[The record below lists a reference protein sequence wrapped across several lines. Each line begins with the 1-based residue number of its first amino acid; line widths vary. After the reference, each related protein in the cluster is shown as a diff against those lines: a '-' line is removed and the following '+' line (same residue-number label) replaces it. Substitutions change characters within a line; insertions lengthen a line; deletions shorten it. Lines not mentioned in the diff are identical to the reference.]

1 MSAYDRCLRQIL
13 SSELYKADITG
24 TALTFIDSRL
34 KNRATAYEWNGEM
47 MGPSNDD
54 TGFEQGGVNSG
65 DFYKLYNNE
74 QLKTSQSTDLGVDI
88 VSSVISALAQADDVM
103 HASNTISNL
112 NLLATLTEA
121 YCRKYRVK
129 LVLSKT
135 KLLVF
140 YKPCHQ
146 LIVDHAKLIN
156 PITIDGVPVKFSS
169 EAEHVGVILSTSGN
183 MPNLLNR
190 ITSHKKAMSSVLSA
204 GFARGHHANPAAAL
218 RVHQLYGTPVLF
230 SGLASQVLSR
240 TEIKIIDSH
249 YQNTLQNLQRLHPKT
264 PRSVV
269 LLLAGSLPGEGV
281 LHTKQLTLFAMV
293 CRLQDN
299 PLNKHARHVL
309 TSSPPSAKSWFQQI
323 RDLCLQYSLPHPLHL
338 LDTPPSKG
346 SFKLLVRNNVCEYWE
361 KIIRNEVLELSSLQ
375 FFKPH
380 LYSLRQPSL
389 LWTTALSNSFECTKS
404 TVLAKMKSGRF

>member
-1 MSAYDRCLRQIL
+1 M
-13 SSELYKADITG
+13 SSELQKADITR
-24 TALTFIDSRL
+24 TELTFIDSRL
-34 KNRATAYEWNGEM
+34 KNRATAYEWNGEL

-54 TGFEQGGVNSG
+54 NGFEQGGVNSG

-74 QLKTSQSTDLGVDI
+74 QVNTSQSTDLGVDI

-129 LVLSKT
+129 LVPSKT

-204 GFARGHHANPAAAL
+204 GLARGHRANPAAAL

-249 YQNTLQNLQRLHPKT
+249 YQNT
-264 PRSVV
+264 
-269 LLLAGSLPGEGV
+269 
-281 LHTKQLTLFAMV
+281 
-293 CRLQDN
+293 
-299 PLNKHARHVL
+299 
-309 TSSPPSAKSWFQQI
+309 PSTM
-323 RDLCLQYSLPHPLHL
+323 H
-338 LDTPPSKG
+338 
-346 SFKLLVRNNVCEYWE
+346 
-361 KIIRNEVLELSSLQ
+361 
-375 FFKPH
+375 
-380 LYSLRQPSL
+380 
-389 LWTTALSNSFECTKS
+389 S
-404 TVLAKMKSGRF
+404 TVTMLRLL